1 MKEHHDDYGFS
12 NKKKMGRGE
21 KKSGKL
27 VEVLIVLPLKYF
39 SRQNPYSFEAKVLNI
54 PKCSI
59 FQLTIA
65 TNLLFQKK
73 LVKSTN
79 KYLYQ
84 HL

>member
-59 FQLTIA
+59 LIPI
-65 TNLLFQKK
+65 NY
-73 LVKSTN
+73 S
-79 KYLYQ
+79 Y
-84 HL
+84 